1 MREVQSLQLQSYE
14 YLLNVIKEG
23 SLEPGK
29 IYSLNKMAKDA
40 GLSRTPFRDAVMKL
54 EQERYIDVIP
64 SKGFMLHQMSKE
76 DIVDTYQFREAL
88 EVYCLKQLA
97 SNLKTERGQ
106 SYFGKLKGK
115 VLAQKDILDAPQTET
130 SAKEFAKKDYE
141 FHRSI
146 IQYLGNESMLDIYR
160 TFMYSIRRLNINSYK
175 REHRME
181 EAYEEHKR
189 ILNLVEM
196 NEAMGLENLMQ
207 HHLNIAKDINF
218 LMLEAEK

>member
-1 MREVQSLQLQSYE
+1 MREVQSLQVQSYE
-14 YLLNVIKEG
+14 YLLNEIKEG
-23 SLEPGK
+23 RLEPGK
-29 IYSLNKMAKDA
+29 IYSLNKMAKEA

-76 DIVDTYQFREAL
+76 DIVNTYQFREAL
-88 EVYCLKQLA
+88 EIYCLKSLVE
-97 SNLKTERGQ
+97 NLKTERGQ

-115 VLAQKDILDAPQTET
+115 VQAQEDILKSEEVSP
-130 SAKEFAKKDYE
+130 KEFAKKDYE

-146 IQYLGNESMLDIYR
+146 IQYLGNDNMLEIYR
-160 TFMYSIRRLNINSYK
+160 TFMYPIRRLNINSYK

-189 ILNLVEM
+189 ILNLIEM
-196 NEAMGLENLMQ
+196 QEIMGLENLIK

-218 LMLEAEK
+218 LMLES